1 MNTFLIVLKYICLLL
16 AIVYTFVN
24 VVKAFRGLDI
34 TSGAVWLMAT
44 SIVGYVVLE
53 FGPWS

>member
-44 SIVGYVVLE
+44 SIVGYIVLE
-53 FGPWS
+53 FGPWT